1 MRHLLYKEPNIQR
14 EADKLAQ
21 LLSEHETII
30 RYHEL
35 ERKVQTSSY
44 LEKLTEDIKSAQK
57 EAANYAYYG
66 KRMAE
71 KEADGRIE
79 QLTKQFDQHPIVVA
93 YRKQLLEANDLL
105 HHLTKM
111 LQDEIN
117 NWIEEEDNASKN

>member
-1 MRHLLYKEPNIQR
+1 MRHLLHKEPNIQR

-57 EAANYAYYG
+57 EAN
-66 KRMAE
+66 
-71 KEADGRIE
+71 GRVE